1 MAEVA
6 IRRLDPAEATKH
18 IDQLVEI
25 LCDVVDGGASV
36 SYLPPMDRALARRF
50 WEGVIGTIGGGDRI
64 LLAAD
69 NGAGLL
75 GTVQLDLCRMPNQ
88 PHRAE
93 VMKLLVHRRARRL
106 GLGRRL
112 MAALED
118 EARSAGRT
126 LITLDTWTGSAAE
139 LLYRSLGYQLAGVIP
154 RFALTASGTL
164 EPTSI
169 MYKEL

>member
-1 MAEVA
+1 MTGVA
-6 IRRLDPAEATKH
+6 IRRLGAADARQRL
-18 IDQLVEI
+18 DGLVEV

-36 SYLPPMDRALARRF
+36 SFLPPMDRALALSF
-50 WEGVIGTIGGGDRI
+50 WQGVTDAVAGGSRM
-64 LLAAD
+64 LLAAED
-69 NGAGLL
+69 GADVL

-112 MAALED
+112 MEALED
-118 EARSAGRT
+118 EARDAGRT
-126 LITLDTWTGSAAE
+126 LITLDTWTDSPAE
-139 LLYRSLGYQLAGVIP
+139 RLYRSMGYQLAGVIP
-154 RFALTASGTL
+154 RFALSAEGKL